1 MCVFVRMNI
10 SKVVK
15 RFLEW
20 IRLKEKLH
28 GNTYRPPHITEGD
41 IWWVSIGENIGREL
55 NGKSDLFSRPVLV
68 FKKLSRETFLGLP
81 TTTQDRQGSWYVEL
95 HQAGRVM
102 NVILSQAR
110 VFDVKRLS
118 TRIGRIDD
126 TDAKK
131 VKTGFR
137 NLFLPK

>member
-1 MCVFVRMNI
+1 MI
-10 SKVVK
+10 IKKVVK

-20 IRLKEKLH
+20 IHLKEKLH
-28 GNTYRPPHITEGD
+28 ITTFRSPLITEGD
-41 IWWVSIGENIGREL
+41 IWWVSIGENIGKEI
-55 NGKSDLFSRPVLV
+55 NGKSGLFSRPVLV

-81 TTTQDRQGSWYVEL
+81 TTTQDKIGTWFVEIRQSGQTL
-95 HQAGRVM
+95 

-110 VFDVKRLS
+110 VFDTKRLS
-118 TRIGRIDD
+118 TRMGRVDD
-126 TDAKK
+126 TDMKK